1 MKHSVNFR
9 NCPITWDNA
18 LPIGNGNFGAMLYF
32 DEDKLYMP
40 MNHYE
45 VYYTSSDKP
54 FPNDRLENMP
64 LLDNPG
70 ELHRSFKE
78 RADRNQPP
86 EGEPFISYRT
96 DRALLN
102 KKKDQYGAGK
112 WYGVH
117 PATGDFIF
125 YPSPVLKG
133 GDHTLTL
140 YAENACVTMNM
151 AKGDAS
157 LRFETI
163 ASREDFIIN
172 KVTQS
177 ESGLLSGFDLSM
189 EPYRDLDAPDVKFT
203 QIDEHTFRY
212 TVTRVF
218 ENPEKPFVFSG
229 IIRLCG
235 AKGILSADDYVG
247 HITITESEPVFHI
260 VTGIFT
266 QYRYNNPSNAG
277 IEQIEKAVNTLD
289 EHYAQHQQYWK
300 DFFSASSISIPD
312 KFLETVY
319 YINQYTMD
327 CCSGKNGIM
336 KHQACGLNGLWDVR
350 HPIIWQSCWYWDVN
364 IQAAFAG
371 VFSSN
376 RLDLGKVFSDGL
388 LSYVEVAER
397 FARNVHNMPGVAFDY
412 TPQNYYSTWPWCAQY
427 LWSQYEYSGDVEYL
441 RNDAYPLFKKLC
453 QFALALFEYDPET
466 DTYFVYPDISPEQ
479 GPLAHNTTITIAS
492 VKYLLKF
499 TLKAAQIL
507 HDDDPMLDGV
517 RVLLEKMPPYYFS
530 EPGKY
535 GVHLKDS
542 MEAPD
547 NMWLRHPSLL
557 MPLFPTGEFDPLSMD
572 AETYQKL
579 SNTVDF
585 MDENCEIGIF
595 GGTWI
600 AAAAARLGRGQAALR
615 LIYERGI
622 DHVLRPNGLSA
633 EETERFMNHCL
644 LVRQPLYYPC
654 MVEFTGQMLAA
665 VNEMLLQSYND
676 VIRVFPAL
684 PDGDK
689 EYERFLRSG
698 YGITEYDY
706 RCVEYPAWNDLS
718 FDKLLARGAFE
729 ISAKLENRKLQF
741 IKVHSKRGGI
751 VRITSPFLSEGTPVF
766 HNGKVIDTK
775 WENGILIFN
784 TEVGGI
790 YLITADSCID
800 TTAVCPGAYNKDIL
814 CHKAYTMRRVYIGED
829 PDAQYYKA
837 LDGFMFDWYLGN
849 VRMENHTLYKFDFG
863 INDNKD
869 YLSHLPEQMMT
880 AEPRLTTV
888 NGIIFLTPEKS
899 RFTVKEGFGLICDGE
914 ITGKERKSGDL
925 LRKDFIEGTEPAEFI
940 IDAPRSQYE
949 FFIVSGDSEEDSVT
963 IIETENGFRTGGD
976 IVKKG
981 SWQYE
986 LVPVIQKKDHPVR
999 LKISTK
1005 PGYKWKLNILF
1016 MNTIKGY

>member
-1 MKHSVNFR
+1 MKHCVNFR
-9 NCPITWDNA
+9 NCPVTWDNA

-40 MNHYE
+40 MNQYE
-45 VYYTSSDKP
+45 VYYTTSDKP

-64 LLDNPG
+64 LVDNPG

-78 RADRNQPP
+78 RANRNQPP

-112 WYGVH
+112 WFGVH
-117 PATGDFIF
+117 PATGDYIF
-125 YPSPVLKG
+125 YPNDALRDGEYS
-133 GDHTLTL
+133 LTL
-140 YAENACVTMNM
+140 YAENACVSFNM
-151 AKGDAS
+151 SKESNA
-157 LRFETI
+157 LRVDTI
-163 ASREDFIIN
+163 AARKDYIIN

-177 ESGLLSGFDLSM
+177 TPGMLSGFDLSM
-189 EPYRDLDAPDVKFT
+189 EPYRDLDAPEVVFQQVD
-203 QIDEHTFRY
+203 DSTFRY
-212 TVTRVF
+212 SVTRVF
-218 ENPEKPFVFSG
+218 EDPEKPFIFSG
-229 IIRLCG
+229 IIHLVGARGTLC
-235 AKGILSADDYVG
+235 ADEYVG
-247 HITITESEPVFHI
+247 HITITESEPEFYI
-260 VTGIFT
+260 LTGIYT
-266 QYRYNNPSNAG
+266 PYRYADPTSSGVSEIKEAANDLD
-277 IEQIEKAVNTLD
+277 TLYCD
-289 EHYAQHQQYWK
+289 HQKYWK
-300 DFFSASSISIPD
+300 DFFSASSIDIPD

-388 LSYVEVAER
+388 LSYVDVAER

-427 LWSQYEYSGDVEYL
+427 LWSQFEYSGDVEYL
-441 RNDAYPLFKKLC
+441 KNDAYPLFKKLC

-499 TLKAAQIL
+499 TLKAAEIL

-517 RVLLEKMPPYYFS
+517 RVLLKKMPPYYFS

-689 EYERFLRSG
+689 EWERFLRNG
-698 YGITEYDY
+698 YGVTEYND

-729 ISAKLENRKLQF
+729 ISAKLENRKLQW
-741 IKVHSKRGGI
+741 IKVHSKLGGE
-751 VRITSPFLSEGTPVF
+751 VRITSPFLAEGTAVYCCGKEIPV
-766 HNGKVIDTK
+766 I
-775 WENGILIFN
+775 WENGIVSFETKAGCTYLIGAEASSN
-784 TEVGGI
+784 TDVACVGG
-790 YLITADSCID
+790 YS
-800 TTAVCPGAYNKDIL
+800 NEIL
-814 CHKAYTMRRVYIGED
+814 CHKAYTKRRVYIGED

-863 INDNKD
+863 INGGKD
-869 YLSHLPEQMMT
+869 YISHLPEQMMT
-880 AEPRLTTV
+880 AEPRLTMV
-888 NGIIFLTPEKS
+888 SGIIFLTPDNC
-899 RFTVKEGFGLICDGE
+899 RFTVKEGFGLVCNGE
-914 ITGKERKSGDL
+914 ITGKERESGDL
-925 LRKDFIEGTEPAEFI
+925 LRKDFIEGTEPAEFV

-949 FFIVSGDSEEDSVT
+949 FFIVSGDADEDSVT
-963 IIETENGFRTGGD
+963 IIETENGFRAGGD
-976 IVKKG
+976 VVKKG
-981 SWQYE
+981 TWQYE
-986 LVPVIQKKDHPVR
+986 LVPVIQKKDRPTK